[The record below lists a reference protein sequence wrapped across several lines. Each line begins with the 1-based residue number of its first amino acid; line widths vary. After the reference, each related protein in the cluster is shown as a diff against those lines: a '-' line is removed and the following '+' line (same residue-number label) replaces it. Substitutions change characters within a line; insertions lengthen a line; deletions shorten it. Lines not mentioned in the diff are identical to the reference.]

1 MPRPIRLIL
10 FIIIGILFLLYLYY
24 SEYDLLPS
32 LTKQVNLYF
41 FTILASITSG
51 WVVNF
56 INQKLNVKI
65 PWRRN
70 IMLRFVTGL
79 SLDFIAL
86 AIILITFG
94 WLAEISGFIEF
105 KMFASDLS
113 ESQLEVKLI
122 VLSFLTLFIV
132 TLVEFN
138 SYSFNEFS
146 VGQIRK
152 SRAERK
158 QLEFQFE
165 ALKSQLSPHYLF
177 NSMNTI
183 SSLIYRD
190 PQIAEN
196 FIRNLAETFNY
207 VLNTK
212 DVKLVTVG
220 QEVEALKD
228 FNYLL
233 GIRYATALEINIEL
247 SDAIMQSN
255 IPPLSLQLLVENA
268 VKHNVVSDEDPLKIS
283 IRNDENSIIILNNKT
298 GTPSKTSS
306 HKVGLDNIKKRY
318 TFFTSIDIEV
328 KDEDYFE
335 VKLPILKAI

>member
-138 SYSFNEFS
+138 SYSFNEF
-146 VGQIRK
+146 
-152 SRAERK
+152 
-158 QLEFQFE
+158 
-165 ALKSQLSPHYLF
+165 
-177 NSMNTI
+177 
-183 SSLIYRD
+183 
-190 PQIAEN
+190 
-196 FIRNLAETFNY
+196 
-207 VLNTK
+207 
-212 DVKLVTVG
+212 
-220 QEVEALKD
+220 
-228 FNYLL
+228 
-233 GIRYATALEINIEL
+233 
-247 SDAIMQSN
+247 
-255 IPPLSLQLLVENA
+255 
-268 VKHNVVSDEDPLKIS
+268 
-283 IRNDENSIIILNNKT
+283 
-298 GTPSKTSS
+298 
-306 HKVGLDNIKKRY
+306 
-318 TFFTSIDIEV
+318 
-328 KDEDYFE
+328 
-335 VKLPILKAI
+335 

>member
-146 VGQIRK
+146 VGQIIC
-152 SRAERK
+152 S
-158 QLEFQFE
+158 
-165 ALKSQLSPHYLF
+165 
-177 NSMNTI
+177 
-183 SSLIYRD
+183 
-190 PQIAEN
+190 IA
-196 FIRNLAETFNY
+196 
-207 VLNTK
+207 
-212 DVKLVTVG
+212 
-220 QEVEALKD
+220 
-228 FNYLL
+228 
-233 GIRYATALEINIEL
+233 
-247 SDAIMQSN
+247 
-255 IPPLSLQLLVENA
+255 
-268 VKHNVVSDEDPLKIS
+268 
-283 IRNDENSIIILNNKT
+283 
-298 GTPSKTSS
+298 
-306 HKVGLDNIKKRY
+306 
-318 TFFTSIDIEV
+318 
-328 KDEDYFE
+328 
-335 VKLPILKAI
+335 

>member
-1 MPRPIRLIL
+1 MFRFVAGLFSDFLALGLIL
-10 FIIIGILFLLYLYY
+10 I
-24 SEYDLLPS
+24 
-32 LTKQVNLYF
+32 
-41 FTILASITSG
+41 
-51 WVVNF
+51 VV
-56 INQKLNVKI
+56 
-65 PWRRN
+65 
-70 IMLRFVTGL
+70 
-79 SLDFIAL
+79 
-86 AIILITFG
+86 G
-94 WLAEISGFIEF
+94 WLAEALGFIEF
-105 KMFASDLS
+105 KIFSSSIS